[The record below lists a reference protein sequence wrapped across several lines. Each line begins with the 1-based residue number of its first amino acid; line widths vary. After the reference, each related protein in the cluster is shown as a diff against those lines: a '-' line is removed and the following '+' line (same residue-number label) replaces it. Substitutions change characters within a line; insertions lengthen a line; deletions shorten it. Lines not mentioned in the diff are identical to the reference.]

1 MNLGISK
8 VERINYYF
16 PICRLTAPLVRRVA
30 ALGLLSKQRK
40 GKGGRVRKKGKS
52 VKGCQFMGEFAAG
65 SNAISPP
72 LSQTALETVNLDNP
86 NIFQKNIFSIYF

>member
-72 LSQTALETVNLDNP
+72 LRQTTL
-86 NIFQKNIFSIYF
+86 